1 MILHSV
7 FAILA
12 IFSSDAARAAGGVNF
27 TSGNGD
33 LRVEACRKIRSG
45 DKTCLENSSS
55 SLAVA
60 VEGLMM
66 TCQAQYQ
73 SAECKNLESHPESKG
88 KILDCS
94 PEGVCQTV
102 GDGWAKCAYDK
113 VEYTREAAT
122 ALVDTAAGLPKQIA
136 QVPTAARDF
145 ASSLAV
151 KMSANLA
158 ASAACD
164 ENKNGEKQKII
175 QTFDSSL
182 SPELRDQYAVSA
194 QMYEALL
201 EMSCT
206 RIQEQ
211 LERRLMAHERDYAER
226 VRNGQIKIEPAVTGQ
241 RTAVLSLMRDLAQDV
256 KLKAQC
262 YNPVAQGEIMCE
274 AAIFVGGFLAGGVVG
289 VAAKEALASL
299 VARGLISASKAQR
312 LAVLAG
318 AEKIEEASKMIPQ
331 LGKYLKK
338 FSTTDRA
345 AIEKKIAELERRG
358 VAKEKVESVLKAS
371 GEECR

>member
-1 MILHSV
+1 MILHFV

-12 IFSSDAARAAGGVNF
+12 IFLSDAAWAAGGVNF

-33 LRVEACRKIRSG
+33 LRMEACRKIRSG
-45 DKTCLENSSS
+45 DKTCLESNSSP
-55 SLAVA
+55 LGAA

-66 TCQAQYQ
+66 ACQAQYQ
-73 SAECKNLESHPESKG
+73 SADCKNLEIHSESKG
-88 KILDCS
+88 KLLDCS
-94 PEGVCQTV
+94 PDGVCQMV

-113 VEYTREAAT
+113 IEYTREAVT

-136 QVPTAARDF
+136 RVPTAARNF
-145 ASSLAV
+145 ASSLAT
-151 KMSANLA
+151 KMSTSLA
-158 ASAACD
+158 ASASCD

-175 QTFDSSL
+175 QTFEASL
-182 SPELRDQYAVSA
+182 SPELRDRYVVSA
-194 QMYEALL
+194 QMRDSLVELP
-201 EMSCT
+201 CG

-211 LERRLMAHERDYAER
+211 LEKRMIAHEREYAEGI
-226 VRNGQIKIEPAVTGQ
+226 RNGQIKIEPAMIDKSTTVM
-241 RTAVLSLMRDLAQDV
+241 SLMRDLAQDI

-274 AAIFVGGFLAGGVVG
+274 AAIFFGGFLAGGVAG

-299 VARGLISASKAQR
+299 VARGLISASKAER
-312 LAVLAG
+312 LAALAG
-318 AEKIEEASKMIPQ
+318 AERLAEGSKMIPQ
-331 LGKYLKK
+331 LSKYLNR

-345 AIEKKIAELERRG
+345 AIERKIAELERRG
-358 VAKEKVESVLKAS
+358 IAKEKVESVLKTS